1 MEGHMLKLFTP
12 FVISLAGIPFLFS
25 DSVFAGDIIA
35 EWDKVT
41 IPVAPKLQSVSVDH
55 SSTALLILDIEERTC
70 NQQRR
75 PRCLDT
81 VPKIAALLEQAKAK
95 K

>member
-1 MEGHMLKLFTP
+1 MLKLFTP

-55 SSTALLILDIEERTC
+55 
-70 NQQRR
+70 
-75 PRCLDT
+75 
-81 VPKIAALLEQAKAK
+81 
-95 K
+95 